1 MTDEKCGRRAAQRR
15 VDLIVALVTGGLRRS
30 AMEVCSMV
38 KIYEERFGETK
49 SGKTVTRYTMENA
62 AGMAVRIL
70 DYGCTI
76 QSILVPDTEGIRRDV
91 VLGYDDIDGYEAGS
105 CYIGAFVGRYANR
118 IKDAAFTLDGKEY
131 HLSKNDGN
139 NHLHGIYS
147 FEMFSGSVEE
157 GKLVFRR
164 TSPAGEEGYPGTLQ
178 MEVIYELRED
188 NALVIQYRAVTDE
201 DTVVNFTNHSYFN
214 LNGDGG
220 DVLGHTLMIG
230 ADYFTETDGES
241 IPTGRILS
249 VEGTPLDFRKEKL
262 IGQDIF
268 SEYQQV
274 RQCRGF
280 DHNYV
285 LKTGENSDEKNPAEK
300 APCGK
305 IAQAEES
312 GDIIVK
318 AEETGVILDKAKET
332 GGDTVK
338 DDSSAFTLK
347 EPSVR
352 DQKGESRQTVLLPFA
367 RAAGDKSG
375 IVLEAYTTQPGVQL
389 YTGNFVD
396 EDAAPFGKNERRVPR
411 YGGFCLETQHFPS
424 SPNFPEFP
432 STLLSPGE
440 EYRQIT
446 VYKFRG

>member
-1 MTDEKCGRRAAQRR
+1 
-15 VDLIVALVTGGLRRS
+15 
-30 AMEVCSMV
+30 MEGCSMV
-38 KIYEERFGETK
+38 KIYEERFGATK
-49 SGKTVTRYTMENA
+49 SGKTVTRYTIENA

-76 QSILVPDTEGIRRDV
+76 QSILVPDKEGILRDV
-91 VLGYDDIDGYEAGS
+91 VLGYDDVDGYEAGS

-118 IKDAAFTLDGKEY
+118 IKDAAFTLDGKGY

-139 NHLHGIYS
+139 NHLHGSYS

-178 MEVIYELRED
+178 IEVIYELCDD

-241 IPTGRILS
+241 IPTGRILP

-285 LKTGENSDEKNPAEK
+285 LKTGEDSDEKNPNGK
-300 APCGK
+300 APCGN
-305 IAQAEES
+305 IAKAEGSGDIIAKAEES
-312 GDIIVK
+312 GDIIAK
-318 AEETGVILDKAKET
+318 AEESGVIIDKARET

-338 DDSSAFTLK
+338 GDPSAFTLK
-347 EPSVR
+347 ESSALG
-352 DQKGESRQTVLLPFA
+352 QKGESRQTVLLPFA
-367 RAAGDKSG
+367 RAVGDKSG
-375 IVLEAYTTQPGVQL
+375 IVLEAFTTQPGVQL

-432 STLLSPGE
+432 STLLGPGE
-440 EYRQIT
+440 EYRQTT
-446 VYKFRG
+446 VYRFRG

>member
-1 MTDEKCGRRAAQRR
+1 MRSAERRAAQWR

-164 TSPAGEEGYPGTLQ
+164 ISPAGEEGYPGTLQ

-241 IPTGRILS
+241 IPTGRILP

-285 LKTGENSDEKNPAEK
+285 LKTGE
-300 APCGK
+300 GT
-305 IAQAEES
+305 S
-312 GDIIVK
+312 GDIVK
-318 AEETGVILDKAKET
+318 EKESGEIISQGKLSGETIPKARET

>member
-1 MTDEKCGRRAAQRR
+1 MRSAERRAAQRR

-164 TSPAGEEGYPGTLQ
+164 ISPAGEEGYPGTLQ

-285 LKTGENSDEKNPAEK
+285 LKTGE
-300 APCGK
+300 GT
-305 IAQAEES
+305 S
-312 GDIIVK
+312 GDIVK
-318 AEETGVILDKAKET
+318 EKES
-332 GGDTVK
+332 GEIISQGKLSGAVK

>member
-1 MTDEKCGRRAAQRR
+1 
-15 VDLIVALVTGGLRRS
+15 
-30 AMEVCSMV
+30 MEGCSMV
-38 KIYEERFGETK
+38 KIYEERFGATK

-76 QSILVPDTEGIRRDV
+76 QSILVPDKEGILRDV
-91 VLGYDDIDGYEAGS
+91 VLGYDDVDGYEAGS

-118 IKDAAFTLDGKEY
+118 IKDAAFTLDGKGY

-139 NHLHGIYS
+139 NHLHGSYS

-178 MEVIYELRED
+178 IEVIYELCDD

-241 IPTGRILS
+241 IPTGRILP
-249 VEGTPLDFRKEKL
+249 VEDTPLDFRKEKI

-285 LKTGENSDEKNPAEK
+285 LKTGELFGGGIVKEKTSCEIDPKPVET
-300 APCGK
+300 
-305 IAQAEES
+305 S
-312 GDIIVK
+312 GDI
-318 AEETGVILDKAKET
+318 
-332 GGDTVK
+332 VK
-338 DDSSAFTLK
+338 DDPSAFTLK
-347 EPSVR
+347 ESSLR
-352 DQKGESRQTVLLPFA
+352 DQEGESRQTVLLPFA

-424 SPNFPEFP
+424 SPTIPEFP

-440 EYRQIT
+440 EYRQTT
-446 VYKFRG
+446 VYRFRG

>member
-1 MTDEKCGRRAAQRR
+1 
-15 VDLIVALVTGGLRRS
+15 
-30 AMEVCSMV
+30 MEVCSMV

-118 IKDAAFTLDGKEY
+118 IKDAAFTLDGKGY

-139 NHLHGIYS
+139 NHLHGSYS

-241 IPTGRILS
+241 IPTGRILP

-285 LKTGENSDEKNPAEK
+285 LKTGE
-300 APCGK
+300 GT
-305 IAQAEES
+305 S
-312 GDIIVK
+312 GDIVK
-318 AEETGVILDKAKET
+318 EKESGEIISQGKLSGETIPKARET

-347 EPSVR
+347 EPSVIR
-352 DQKGESRQTVLLPFA
+352 HSRECSCTQEILSMKTQLLLEKTREGF
-367 RAAGDKSG
+367 RATGDSAWRRSTSLPHR
-375 IVLEAYTTQPGVQL
+375 IFRNFRVHCLVRERN
-389 YTGNFVD
+389 TG
-396 EDAAPFGKNERRVPR
+396 R
-411 YGGFCLETQHFPS
+411 
-424 SPNFPEFP
+424 
-432 STLLSPGE
+432 
-440 EYRQIT
+440 
-446 VYKFRG
+446 

>member
-1 MTDEKCGRRAAQRR
+1 M
-15 VDLIVALVTGGLRRS
+15 I
-30 AMEVCSMV
+30 
-38 KIYEERFGETK
+38 KIYEERFGATK

-62 AGMAVRIL
+62 AGMTVRIL

-76 QSILVPDTEGIRRDV
+76 QSILVLDKEGSLRDV

-118 IKDAAFTLDGKEY
+118 IKGAAFALDGKEY
-131 HLSKNDGN
+131 HLSQNDGN

-178 MEVIYELRED
+178 MEVIYELRDD
-188 NALVIQYRAVTDE
+188 NALVIQYRAVADE

-241 IPTGRILS
+241 IPTGRILP
-249 VEGTPLDFRKEKL
+249 VEGTPMDFRKEKL
-262 IGQDIF
+262 IGKDIF

-285 LKTGENSDEKNPAEK
+285 LKTGESS
-300 APCGK
+300 G
-305 IAQAEES
+305 
-312 GDIIVK
+312 GDI
-318 AEETGVILDKAKET
+318 
-332 GGDTVK
+332 VK
-338 DDSSAFTLK
+338 DDPSAFMLK
-347 EPSVR
+347 EFSTC
-352 DQKGESRQTVLLPFA
+352 DQKDRSPQTVLLPFA

-396 EDAAPFGKNERRVPR
+396 EDAAPFGKNERRAPR

-440 EYRQIT
+440 EYRQVT